1 MIVAD
6 LPRRQLEAR
15 LADRGICLQT
25 GPLSA
30 RIRSRLP
37 AVIEGIS
44 LHYRNH
50 RIDDA
55 EGFADF
61 DVCVRRPATVR
72 RWVKPQAH
80 FSFDGQSPF
89 TPLPLDQAF
98 AMLEWGLNW
107 CVSAHCHQYLIFHA
121 AVVER
126 SGRALVLPAPPG
138 SGKSTL
144 CAGLIHRGWR
154 LLSDELALIDF
165 ASCAIQPMPRPVSL
179 KNGSI
184 DVMRAFAPAAL
195 IGPPVHDTI
204 KGSVAHMRPPADS
217 VGRAMEAAQ
226 AGWIVFPRYRSEAP
240 AALTVL
246 PKERAVMQM
255 ANNAFNYGIH
265 GRRGF
270 ELLTSFV
277 DRCGCYEFEYGN
289 LDEAAC
295 VFDRL
300 ASER

>member
-6 LPRRQLEAR
+6 VPTRQLDAR
-15 LADRGICLQT
+15 LAGPGIRLRT
-25 GPLSA
+25 GPFIA

-37 AVIEGIS
+37 AVSEGIA
-44 LHYRNH
+44 LHYRDH
-50 RIDDA
+50 RIGDA
-55 EGFADF
+55 DGFADF
-61 DVCVRRPATVR
+61 DVGVRTPANVR
-72 RWVKPQAH
+72 RWVRPQAH
-80 FSFDGQSPF
+80 FCFDGQSPF

-107 CVSAHCHQYLIFHA
+107 CVSAHCHQYLMFHA

-126 SGRALVLPAPPG
+126 SGRAMVLPAPPG

-165 ASCAIQPMPRPVSL
+165 ASGAIVPMPRPVSL

-184 DVMRAFAPAAL
+184 DVIRAFAPAAA

-217 VGRAMEAAQ
+217 VGRAMERAQ
-226 AGWIVFPRYRSEAP
+226 AGWIVFPRYRHNAT
-240 AALTVL
+240 AALTPL

-255 ANNAFNYGIH
+255 AGNAFNYGIH

-270 ELLTSFV
+270 ELLTGFV
-277 DRCGCYEFEYGN
+277 DRCGCYEFEYAD
-289 LDEAAC
+289 LDAAAR
-295 VFDRL
+295 VFDDL
-300 ASER
+300 AGRR